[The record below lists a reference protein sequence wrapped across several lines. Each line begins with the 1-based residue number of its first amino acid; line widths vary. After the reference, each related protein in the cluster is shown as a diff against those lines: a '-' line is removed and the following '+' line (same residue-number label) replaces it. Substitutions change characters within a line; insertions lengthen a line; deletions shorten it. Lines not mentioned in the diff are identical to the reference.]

1 MDIEKLYAAFKASK
15 GISTDTRTLKSGE
28 LFFALSGDNFDGNV
42 YVKSAF
48 AKGAS
53 HAVCTND
60 QMHQYGTVTI
70 VDDVLKTLQELA
82 NYHRQQLKIPIVGL
96 TGSNGK
102 TTTKELILSVLSQ
115 KFKVKG
121 TRGNLNN
128 HIGVP
133 LTLLSFD
140 EQTEIGVV
148 EMGANHLS
156 EIAALCAV
164 AQPNYGLI
172 TNFGKAHLEGFGSIE
187 GVKKGKSELY
197 DFLKSTKSKAIVL
210 DTDEEQ
216 MLRTADLHR
225 RVTPNVLLKSSQPIE
240 FELTKHLIKTQLT
253 GKYNFNNMVLAAAVG
268 LEFGLSIE
276 EIGAGLSSYKP
287 VNNRSQL
294 IEKGKATIIMD
305 AYNANPTSMKA
316 ALESLSE
323 LNGTT
328 IAILGDMFEMG
339 TYAAAEHQHIADLV
353 EKLNINQ
360 IYLIGENFSQ
370 TNVNK
375 SKLFVNFETF
385 KIDLPVSSNS
395 KATVLI
401 KGSRGMALERLLD
414 LM

>member
-28 LFFALSGDNFDGNV
+28 LFIALSGDNFDGNV
-42 YVKSAF
+42 YVKNAF

>member
-42 YVKSAF
+42 YVKNAF